1 MSFVVGLTGGIGSGK
16 TTVAQLFADLGA
28 AVVDTDL
35 IAHELTSAGGRA
47 MPAIAAAFGQDV
59 LYGDGSLNRA
69 AMRRLSFSDPLQ
81 RQRLEGILHP
91 LIREESLTNC
101 RRAERSSPYVLLVV
115 PLLIES
121 GAYRDHVNRI
131 LVVDCDET
139 RQIERVMAR
148 SGLSENEVRAIMAV
162 QANRL
167 TRLAAA
173 DDVVDNDGPC
183 VELHARVSELHQR
196 YLELSRNPK

>member
-196 YLELSRNPK
+196 YLELSRRS

>member
-101 RRAERSSPYVLLVV
+101 RRAEGSSPYVLLVV

-173 DDVVDNDGPC
+173 DDVVDNDSPC

-196 YLELSRNPK
+196 YLELSRKS